1 MESNHPVWKD
11 YIKLIMLGSS
21 AFGTVYKAKSKQND
35 KIVAVKEYSKF
46 QKDANEVYQNE
57 IENLEILKSDNTINY
72 IKTCQTDENYYIIR
86 DYYWGTLEQF
96 VNVHPKGVPPKE
108 IQKILL
114 DLSNAFKKLNEKKYI
129 HRDIKP
135 SNILLSLNV
144 KNGYKAILSG
154 IHLAK
159 SSSEEDIYSLR
170 GMRYICPPEG
180 LKGENINMKY
190 DLWNVGIL
198 IYFMIKGKYP
208 FDGKRDIVVLNQ
220 IEKGVNLD
228 ISDDIDLN
236 DLLKKT
242 LVENVNQRISWDDF
256 FKHPFLK
263 KNFPKKNKNNSEN
276 NVNIQELETN
286 WNNFKTNFPQQK
298 KDIFLDLNQYNR
310 IMNNLDDSIYQ
321 EYKNNIFIPLRDIGK
336 IYDEIMNKQIFD

>member
-1 MESNHPVWKD
+1 MEVNHPVWKD
-11 YIKLIMLGSS
+11 YIKLNMVGSS
-21 AFGTVYKAKSKQND
+21 AFGTVYKAKSKQDD

-46 QKDANEVYQNE
+46 QKDGNE
-57 IENLEILKSDNTINY
+57 IHENEIANLEILKSNYTINC
-72 IKTCQTDENYYIIR
+72 IKNCQSDENYYIIR
-86 DYYWGTLEQF
+86 DYYWGTLEEF
-96 VNVHPKGVPPKE
+96 VKVHPKGVPPKE

-159 SSSEEDIYSLR
+159 KFTQIDYYSLR

-180 LKGENINMKY
+180 LKGENMNMKY
-190 DLWNVGIL
+190 DLWSVGIL

-208 FDGKRDIVVLNQ
+208 FDGKRDIVIIPQ

-228 ISDDIDLN
+228 ISDDKDLN

-242 LVENVNQRISWDDF
+242 LEKNVDQRISWDSF
-256 FKHPFLK
+256 FQHPFLK
-263 KNFPKKNKNNSEN
+263 KQFPGNNNNENNSE
-276 NVNIQELETN
+276 I
-286 WNNFKTNFPQQK
+286 
-298 KDIFLDLNQYNR
+298 LDLKIKWKNFTNDFNTKKKEILNDLLQYKR
-310 IMNNLDDSIYQ
+310 IIDNLNMDDIYN
-321 EYKNNIFIPLRDIGK
+321 EYNENIFKILRDIIK
-336 IYDEIMNKQIFD
+336 YYDEIINKQIFD